1 MGAINIPEGGAAP
14 EMKERSVDFYFFS
27 GTGNTL
33 LAARAVAR
41 GLREGGKTVR
51 LRRLEKGFLPFQDD
65 RTALGIAVTVAM
77 FSTYPFAWEFLE
89 SLPDGQ
95 GRGAFLI
102 STMGGASGGLRPAV
116 KKLLLSKNF
125 TPLGARDFVM
135 PSNYNN
141 TTIPLEKNREKIET
155 MEKNASAFANALLE
169 GNAPWKGGNVL
180 SPLLYRLSRQQWPWK
195 LMRGKYPL
203 AVDREKCI
211 KCGKCARL
219 CPAKNIR
226 MAEYPEF
233 LDTCVSCQRCVAYC
247 PPMAIGVQGK
257 EYQQYRSVEY
267 GELVSENL

>member
-1 MGAINIPEGGAAP
+1 
-14 EMKERSVDFYFFS
+14 MKERSVDFYFFS

-125 TPLGARDFVM
+125 TPWGSGFVK
-135 PSNYNN
+135 PSSSTTNN
-141 TTIPLEKNREKIET
+141 PRVEQEKNRIK
-155 MEKNASAFANALLE
+155 EKNASAFSRRPPGGKRPVRSISFPSSSTSLCSMAMVANE
-169 GNAPWKGGNVL
+169 GQVSPRRGQGEVHKAASAPGSARRRTSAWRSIPSSWTPASPASGASL
-180 SPLLYRLSRQQWPWK
+180 SVRPRPSAC
-195 LMRGKYPL
+195 RG
-203 AVDREKCI
+203 
-211 KCGKCARL
+211 
-219 CPAKNIR
+219 
-226 MAEYPEF
+226 
-233 LDTCVSCQRCVAYC
+233 
-247 PPMAIGVQGK
+247 
-257 EYQQYRSVEY
+257 RSTDST
-267 GELVSENL
+267 GR